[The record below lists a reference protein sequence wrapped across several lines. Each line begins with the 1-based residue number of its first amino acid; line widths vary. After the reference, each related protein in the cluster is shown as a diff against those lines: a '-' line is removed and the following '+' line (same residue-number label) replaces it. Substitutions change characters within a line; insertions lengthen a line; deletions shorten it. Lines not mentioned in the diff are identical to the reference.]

1 MVCDMKEIQ
10 IRKNDAGQR
19 LDRFV
24 GKAVPLLPESL
35 LQKYIR
41 LKRIKR
47 NGKGTKRDVRL
58 VEGDVLQLYINDEFF
73 EKPTEH
79 NAWLKIATP
88 RLDIV
93 YEDENILLAD
103 KKPGVLCHSAGEWS
117 WDTLISNIQAYLRQ
131 NGQWDPKAENA
142 FTPALCNRIDRNTG
156 GIVLAAKNA
165 ETLRI
170 LNQKIRDREI
180 GKFYLAVLHGR
191 MSPPAGKLEGFLLK
205 DEDKA
210 RVTVYRKP
218 VPGGKSAAT
227 LYKTLKTADGLSLV
241 ECELLT
247 GRTHQIRAQ
256 FAAAGHPLLG
266 DGKYG
271 RERDNKRYGRAF
283 QALYSYKLVFS
294 FSTDAGML
302 EYLKGRAFTVEHV
315 DFVEAYFP
323 GE

>member
-1 MVCDMKEIQ
+1 MSKTFRGLPSSLMYKA
-10 IRKNDAGQR
+10 IRKKD
-19 LDRFV
+19 
-24 GKAVPLLPESL
+24 
-35 LQKYIR
+35 
-41 LKRIKR
+41 IKR
-47 NGKGTKRDVRL
+47 NGKRCQINDRL
-58 VEGDVLQLYINDEFF
+58 EEGDILTLYLHDEVLGEARPVYDFLTASRQ
-73 EKPTEH
+73 
-79 NAWLKIATP
+79 
-88 RLDIV
+88 LDIV
-93 YEDENILLAD
+93 YEDDHVLLLN
-103 KKPGVLCHSAGEWS
+103 KKAGLLVHPDEHEYR
-117 WDTLISNIQAYLRQ
+117 DTLITRVQRYLYEK
-131 NGQWDPKAENA
+131 GTYDPEAENSFA
-142 FTPALCNRIDRNTG
+142 PALVNRIDRNTG
-156 GIVLAAKNA
+156 GIVMAAKNA